1 MSKREQDTW
10 VELKGGHKMSN
21 ELMLVHG
28 PAKSS
33 PVSAVRL
40 FPSFHLFPTLA
51 MRDLL
56 SRCTISMQLTD
67 WHISEKT
74 AVFTMTSD
82 QESVSSS
89 LTGALS

>member
-10 VELKGGHKMSN
+10 IELKGGHKMSN
-21 ELMLVHG
+21 ELMLMHG

-33 PVSAVRL
+33 PVSAV
-40 FPSFHLFPTLA
+40 FHLSPTLA
-51 MRDLL
+51 IRDLL

-67 WHISEKT
+67 WHISERT

-89 LTGALS
+89 RTGALS